1 VKAPAFDYA
10 RPASL
15 AEALSLLAQHG
26 DGAKLL
32 AGGQSLVPALN
43 LRLLAPEILI
53 DLNHL
58 PELQGLTLERGH
70 LRIGAL
76 TRHAEIE
83 RSALI
88 RAHAPL
94 LADAVRH
101 VAHPAI
107 RTRGTMGGNLAHA
120 DPASEFP
127 ACMVA
132 LAAWVIVAGPGGER
146 RVPANAFFKG
156 VYETD
161 LAPEEIVTAVEIP
174 TAAGGRRHAFLELAR
189 RTGDYAL
196 VGIACTAEMDGSI
209 VARIRP
215 VFFAAGPR
223 PTVAGHAA
231 AILAGKT
238 LTDRLV
244 ETAADALVDDL
255 APEADLQISAETRLH
270 LAKVIFRR
278 AVAKLVPEAG
288 LGEPG
293 RAAA

>member
-15 AEALSLLAQHG
+15 AEALSLLVQHG

-76 TRHAEIE
+76 TRHAEVE
-83 RSALI
+83 HSALI

-132 LAAWVIVAGPGGER
+132 LRATLIGR
-146 RVPANAFFKG
+146 RV
-156 VYETD
+156 
-161 LAPEEIVTAVEIP
+161 LQ
-174 TAAGGRRHAFLELAR
+174 GRL
-189 RTGDYAL
+189 
-196 VGIACTAEMDGSI
+196 
-209 VARIRP
+209 
-215 VFFAAGPR
+215 
-223 PTVAGHAA
+223 
-231 AILAGKT
+231 
-238 LTDRLV
+238 
-244 ETAADALVDDL
+244 
-255 APEADLQISAETRLH
+255 
-270 LAKVIFRR
+270 
-278 AVAKLVPEAG
+278 
-288 LGEPG
+288 
-293 RAAA
+293 